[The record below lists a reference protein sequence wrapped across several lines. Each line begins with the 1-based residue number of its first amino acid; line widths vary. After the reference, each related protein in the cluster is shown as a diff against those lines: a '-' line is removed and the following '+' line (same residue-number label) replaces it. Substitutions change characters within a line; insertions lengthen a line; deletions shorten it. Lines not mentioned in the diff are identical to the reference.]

1 MVRRR
6 IVATALAVMALL
18 MATTPARYWSSGTY
32 EVARALAPRWAWA
45 AAFAAVALA
54 LALKIIPR
62 WLAAA
67 VLAGHLTTWS
77 LVLIAPVITGEA
89 QSATAWTWPAL
100 VACLVLHT
108 TRDEAPR

>member
-1 MVRRR
+1 MIRRR
-6 IVATALAVMALL
+6 IVATALLVMAVL

-32 EVARALAPRWAWA
+32 EVARALAPRWVWA
-45 AAFAAVALA
+45 TAFAAVAVVLA
-54 LALKIIPR
+54 TRVVPR

-67 VLAGHLTTWS
+67 ILAGHLTTWS
-77 LVLIAPVITGEA
+77 LVLIAPVLTGQA

-100 VACLVLHT
+100 VACLVLQT